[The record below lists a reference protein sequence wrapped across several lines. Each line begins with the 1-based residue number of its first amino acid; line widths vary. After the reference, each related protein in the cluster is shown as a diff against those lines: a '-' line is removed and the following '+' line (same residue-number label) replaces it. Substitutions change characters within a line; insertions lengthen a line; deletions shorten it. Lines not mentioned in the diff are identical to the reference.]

1 MKDYKKSYRGFVIL
15 MVAFVVALFALP
27 FIPNADAKVISI
39 IIFNI
44 MNLWMA
50 LVTFVIYKTEKI
62 YWFTGISYEE
72 ALNTPSED
80 RILYAKRHLQRFG
93 MYAGV
98 FVIYS
103 VISVICNIP
112 IVVDI
117 VLETIGIV
125 GVAISTINIKVN

>member
-1 MKDYKKSYRGFVIL
+1 MKEYKKSYRGFGIL
-15 MVAFVVALFALP
+15 MVVFVVALFALP
-27 FIPNADAKVISI
+27 FILNADAKVISI

-62 YWFTGISYEE
+62 YWITGISYEE

-93 MYAGV
+93 IYAGV

-103 VISVICNIP
+103 VVSVICNIP